1 VPYNLYNKDTR
12 ALIGPLTDEQQR
24 DLVDLLVEESAEDRD
39 YWIDEATLEHL
50 EQESADA
57 ALLATLRKL
66 LEEFPDGFE
75 IEWRD
80 A

>member
-1 VPYNLYNKDTR
+1 MPYNLYNKDTR
-12 ALIGPLTDEQQR
+12 ALIGPLSDEQQR
-24 DLVDLLVEESAEDRD
+24 DLVDLLVEESAEDQD

-50 EQESADA
+50 EQEGADA